1 MAPRLAH
8 GRGSV
13 CFRIHS
19 PAFTSSISPPGR
31 SSSRLSASAISTSVA
46 LALLVFDVLAPVGLF
61 IPVEW
66 AFYRYHLLPQSAFEF
81 WSEAIFYVP
90 VVIEQKSAAY
100 HGFFETQIVWS
111 QPFLF

>member
-1 MAPRLAH
+1 ML
-8 GRGSV
+8 
-13 CFRIHS
+13 
-19 PAFTSSISPPGR
+19 
-31 SSSRLSASAISTSVA
+31 
-46 LALLVFDVLAPVGLF
+46 DVLAPVGLF
-61 IPVEW
+61 IPMEW

-90 VVIEQKSAAY
+90 VAIEQKSPAY